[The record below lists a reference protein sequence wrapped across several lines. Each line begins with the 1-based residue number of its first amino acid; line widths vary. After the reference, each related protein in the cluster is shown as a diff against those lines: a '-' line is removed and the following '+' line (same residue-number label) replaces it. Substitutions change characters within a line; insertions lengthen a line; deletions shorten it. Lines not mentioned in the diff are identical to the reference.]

1 MKPYSIFLYCL
12 LFLGSVPA
20 YAILKLPS
28 IFSDNMVLQRDK
40 SNAIWGWATPGET
53 VQVSFRQ
60 KKYDTNTG
68 KDGSWKLSIGPLQ
81 AGITDSMTISCGK
94 EKLVL
99 RNIAI
104 GEVWVCSGQSNMEFT
119 MGGFK
124 DWYKEEITTANDPEL
139 RFVVLK
145 NAVSNEEAGDA
156 VLLHNWA
163 SINASSVEQ
172 CSAVAYFFAKKLR
185 AKLHVPVG
193 LISSSWGGT
202 PAQAW
207 MDTSSLTS
215 FPNYANLYK
224 KVILPLDLSA
234 IDELKS
240 KLNKIYL
247 QKISYAEPA
256 FKTSTLNDYV
266 DGGWENCRLPG
277 AWEENGHPDLDGV
290 CAYRIRVTVPP
301 GYENKTAELHLPA
314 IDDIDSTY
322 INGHFVGTHRVWN
335 ELRKYT
341 VPAGTL
347 REGVNVIS
355 IWVEDTGGGGGLNDD
370 REQFYLQLADKR
382 INLSGEAKFKLLVPA
397 ESIAPGVNLSAL
409 QNQPAVL
416 FNAMISPLLPYG
428 IKGVIWYQGEANVPA
443 YEEYRKLFPALINN
457 WRQRWNNPILPFF
470 FVQLSSFNPSGIE
483 PIESNWAAL
492 REAQTYALRLP
503 HTGMAVSTDVG
514 EQKDIHPKR
523 KKEVGDRLAA
533 NALYMEYGFTKEEYI
548 GPEFKTATREG
559 NGMIIQYDHKGTG
572 LKISGEKLQ
581 GFTIAGKDKKFVPA
595 DAVIRDGTVF
605 VSATQVTSPVYV
617 RYAWA
622 NAPLEANLYN
632 IEGFPAVPF
641 RTDQ

>member
-1 MKPYSIFLYCL
+1 
-12 LFLGSVPA
+12 
-20 YAILKLPS
+20 
-28 IFSDNMVLQRDK
+28 
-40 SNAIWGWATPGET
+40 
-53 VQVSFRQ
+53 
-60 KKYDTNTG
+60 
-68 KDGSWKLSIGPLQ
+68 
-81 AGITDSMTISCGK
+81 MTISCGK
-94 EKLVL
+94 EKLIL

-145 NAVSNEEAGDA
+145 NAVSKVEATDA
-156 VLLHNWA
+156 VLLHSWA

-185 AKLHVPVG
+185 DKLHVPVG
-193 LISSSWGGT
+193 LVISSWGGT

-215 FPNYANLYK
+215 FPNYASLYK
-224 KVILPLDLSA
+224 KVILPLDLSS
-234 IDELKS
+234 IDELKIRVD
-240 KLNKIYL
+240 KIYQ
-247 QKISYAEPA
+247 QKIAQSEPA
-256 FKTSTLNDYV
+256 FKTSTLNEYV
-266 DGGWENCRLPG
+266 DAGWEHCRLPG

-290 CAYRIRVTVPP
+290 CAYRIRVTIPR
-301 GYENKTAELHLPA
+301 GYENKAAELHLPA

-355 IWVEDTGGGGGLNDD
+355 IWVEDTGGGGGLNDEP
-370 REQFYLQLADKR
+370 EQFYLQLAEKR

-416 FNAMISPLLPYG
+416 FNAMISPLLPYA

-457 WRQRWNNPILPFF
+457 WRQRWNNPTLPFF

-514 EQKDIHPKR
+514 ELKDIHPKR

-548 GPEFKTATREG
+548 GPEFKTATRKG
-559 NGMIIQYDHKGTG
+559 NGMIIQYAHTGTG
-572 LKISGEKLQ
+572 LKINGDKLQ
-581 GFTIAGKDKKFVPA
+581 GFAIAGKDKKFVPA
-595 DAVIRDGTVF
+595 DAVIRDGAVF
-605 VSATQVTSPVYV
+605 VSATGVPSPAYV